1 MHKFKTL
8 IIKDLWI
15 YKKSLLIP
23 FWIIAGFYILII
35 LSFGVAYFK
44 GDLQF
49 NMFNIQETSPL
60 SAVNYIVNFAIVWL
74 PGLMSLI
81 FIVMLTQ
88 GALNEDVRKNCEL
101 FHRSQPVSVWY
112 RTGSK
117 YLTGIVGNWVVLLI
131 IALFN
136 FIVINIILALFHQC
150 VFSTAFAGMLQSYIS
165 FIKTGLIIGSITFFL
180 SVVFKDKAFLQG
192 FAVLLAVQILFL
204 ILNTL
209 LNWKLPLPLSYLVKL
224 LKTTSIEEFEVD
236 ASIEEISNFISRNW
250 NAILFNWKTLVQLVF
265 SGVLFAGATLIYKSK
280 EIK

>member
-23 FWIIAGFYILII
+23 FWITAGFYILII

-44 GDLQF
+44 GDLNF
-49 NMFNIQETSPL
+49 NMLDIQEASPL
-60 SAVNYIVNFAIVWL
+60 SAVNYIVNFAIVWF

-81 FIVMLTQ
+81 FTVMLTQ

-150 VFSTAFAGMLQSYIS
+150 VFSTAFAGLVQSYIS

>member
-23 FWIIAGFYILII
+23 FWITAGFYILII

-44 GDLQF
+44 GDLNF
-49 NMFNIQETSPL
+49 NMLDIQEASPL
-60 SAVNYIVNFAIVWL
+60 SVVNYIVNFAIVWL

-81 FIVMLTQ
+81 FTVMLTQ

-112 RTGSK
+112 TTGSK
-117 YLTGIVGNWVVLLI
+117 YLTGIVGNWAVLLI

-150 VFSTAFAGMLQSYIS
+150 VFSTAFAGLLQSYVS

-224 LKTTSIEEFEVD
+224 LKTT
-236 ASIEEISNFISRNW
+236 
-250 NAILFNWKTLVQLVF
+250 
-265 SGVLFAGATLIYKSK
+265 
-280 EIK
+280 